1 MGGNLEKKI
10 QFGFKLHIKILI
22 KMHISTLCKIT
33 LKKWLPFG
41 MGWDSGTSELG
52 PLNKWNPVFGMFC
65 TNCLVR
71 ASSNWSLHTGLIPRA
86 WHIKS
91 IGSWD
96 ILSKWSI
103 WLSEDSIRTVR
114 QPRLAPSISS
124 RRAAKLHT
132 EKQQSRKIRN
142 ILSYSHDILAFN
154 VFQNLWFYNK
164 KTMSD
169 TRFELVRPKPLALE
183 TNPLNHS
190 GNRTCF

>member
-1 MGGNLEKKI
+1 
-10 QFGFKLHIKILI
+10 
-22 KMHISTLCKIT
+22 
-33 LKKWLPFG
+33 

-52 PLNKWNPVFGMFC
+52 PLNKWNPVFGMFW

-124 RRAAKLHT
+124 RREAKLHT

-142 ILSYSHDILAFN
+142 INYSHDVCITI
-154 VFQNLWFYNK
+154 QWFFKTSDFKVRTFCEAQIIWK
-164 KTMSD
+164 KSSSLFW
-169 TRFELVRPKPLALE
+169 RLLL
-183 TNPLNHS
+183 
-190 GNRTCF
+190 